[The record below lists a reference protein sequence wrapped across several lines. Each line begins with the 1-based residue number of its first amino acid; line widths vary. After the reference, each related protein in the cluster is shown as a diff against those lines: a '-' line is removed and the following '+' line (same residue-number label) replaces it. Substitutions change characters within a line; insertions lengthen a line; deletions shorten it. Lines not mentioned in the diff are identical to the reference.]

1 MCIISGPVVSVNST
15 KIFAMPSKDGKR
27 QITVYSNK
35 VKTLENNAMLLPVP
49 NPKSVKFEKVPADLF
64 SQCKKSFEQSL
75 DFALKGRGGFISNNS
90 LKIQSH
96 GSYEVVIV
104 PSIDDFHRVPK
115 SFAEVTPEVIA
126 FLKNYNTDFGFLL
139 CRLRAGSVD
148 YEPFAYSHD
157 LYNSK
162 LFFPTKHFHLND
174 DRNIIKSKNP
184 SSRSGFF
191 DKIGVF
197 DDSDDDIFS
206 SYASF
211 NSGSNF
217 KVAKSHRDT
226 SYSFDSDDDSD
237 HGRMEIADDWD
248 HEIYSCLTS
257 SRYHNAENKNLIDK
271 NYIDWSTFSDNF
283 KFDNRLSLRCLE
295 ITNKYKNIDI
305 QMPIFV

>member
-1 MCIISGPVVSVNST
+1 MCIISGPVVTVKST
-15 KIFAMPSKDGKR
+15 KILAMPSKDGKR

-35 VKTLENNAMLLPVP
+35 VKTLDNNAMLLPVP
-49 NPKSVKFEKVPADLF
+49 NPKSVKFENVPKDIF

-75 DFALKGRGGFISNNS
+75 GSVSNGRGGFISNNS

-126 FLKNYNTDFGFLL
+126 FLKSNYNTDFGFLL
-139 CRLRAGSVD
+139 CRLKAGSVD
-148 YEPFAYSHD
+148 YEPFAYSHNINN
-157 LYNSK
+157 YK
-162 LFFPTKHFHLND
+162 LFFPTKHFHMD
-174 DRNIIKSKNP
+174 DGSRDIVKGKFYP
-184 SSRSGFF
+184 ERSSYGIS
-191 DKIGVF
+191 
-197 DDSDDDIFS
+197 SADIFS

-217 KVAKSHRDT
+217 KAEKTHRNA
-226 SYSFDSDDDSD
+226 SYSFDDDDSD
-237 HGRMEIADDWD
+237 HCRTEVDEWD

-257 SRYHNAENKNLIDK
+257 SRYHNADNKNLIDK
-271 NYIDWSTFSDNF
+271 NYIDWSTFSDDF

-295 ITNKYKNIDI
+295 IAGKYKNIDI

>member
-1 MCIISGPVVSVNST
+1 MCIISGPVVTVNST

-35 VKTLENNAMLLPVP
+35 VKTLDNNAMLLPVP

-64 SQCKKSFEQSL
+64 SQCKKSFEIEQSL
-75 DFALKGRGGFISNNS
+75 GSVSKGRGGFISNNS

-126 FLKNYNTDFGFLL
+126 FLKSNYNTDFGFLL

-148 YEPFAYSHD
+148 YESFAYSHD
-157 LYNSK
+157 INNNN
-162 LFFPTKHFHLND
+162 LFIPTKHFHMD
-174 DRNIIKSKNP
+174 DGSKDIVKGKFYP
-184 SSRSGFF
+184 ERSSYGIS
-191 DKIGVF
+191 
-197 DDSDDDIFS
+197 SADIFS

-211 NSGSNF
+211 NS
-217 KVAKSHRDT
+217 DT
-226 SYSFDSDDDSD
+226 DSD
-237 HGRMEIADDWD
+237 HGRTEIVDDWD

-271 NYIDWSTFSDNF
+271 NYIDWSTFSDDF